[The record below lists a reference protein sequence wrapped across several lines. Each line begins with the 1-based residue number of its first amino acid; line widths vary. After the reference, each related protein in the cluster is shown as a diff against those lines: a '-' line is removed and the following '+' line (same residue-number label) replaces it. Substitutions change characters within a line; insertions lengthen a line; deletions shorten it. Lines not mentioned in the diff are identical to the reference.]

1 MDFLE
6 AFVETSEIGIE
17 MASGVVYAN
26 GVTGIMVED
35 QRDFSEFMKDP
46 NRQWDY
52 IDDELMKQ
60 KLTQKNGITFFV
72 TDNAS
77 GIETLNAIK
86 ADLKGLRT
94 RKRFLMWEVLTLQLK
109 TLRKRIGPI
118 TGKSILSLF
127 PLATKLL

>member
-6 AFVETSEIGIE
+6 VFVETSETGIE
-17 MASGVVYAN
+17 IASGVVYAN

-35 QRDFSEFMKDP
+35 SRDFDEFMKDP

-60 KLTQKNGITFFV
+60 KQGQKNGITFFV

-77 GIETLNAIK
+77 GIETLNAI
-86 ADLKGLRT
+86 
-94 RKRFLMWEVLTLQLK
+94 
-109 TLRKRIGPI
+109 
-118 TGKSILSLF
+118 
-127 PLATKLL
+127 